1 MRKGAGSYRFSI
13 LIRLFLIALLLRK
26 FHNGLRK
33 FQPMA
38 ITGCLHFQDA
48 GETNAAS
55 CIGVENVS
63 RLPVAETPYGIHHS

>member
-1 MRKGAGSYRFSI
+1 MSKGAGPYRFSI

-33 FQPMA
+33 FHPTP

-48 GETNAAS
+48 GETNVAS
-55 CIGVENVS
+55 GTGVENMS
-63 RLPVAETPYGIHHS
+63 